1 MNKENKN
8 SEENTLKEEEIELQ
22 EAEDV
27 DEIDI
32 EDEPLPEDQIKSL
45 EDQLLRAQ
53 AEVQRCSEAGDS
65 YNLVKVI

>member
-27 DEIDI
+27 DEIYI
-32 EDEPLPEDQIKSL
+32 EDDPLPEEQIKSL
-45 EDQLLRAQ
+45 ED
-53 AEVQRCSEAGDS
+53 
-65 YNLVKVI
+65 